1 MKITIEWEDNSKHI
15 LEGERPQFTITNKD
29 KNMLKSITVESKEL
43 SDEEIIQAYQDIQK
57 RYRV

>member
-29 KNMLKSITVESKEL
+29 KNMLKSITVESKQL
-43 SDEEIIQAYQDIQK
+43 SDEEIIQAYENIQK
-57 RYRV
+57 HYRV

>member
-15 LEGERPQFTITNKD
+15 LQSERPQFTITNKD